1 MGERIEENWGFSARK
16 SSQRN
21 VLHENVSNRRRCI
34 MTPIEMRNAKFGP
47 IVAKNLTNRGFEAVY
62 MATKEEA
69 LAQALAWIPADA
81 VVAWGGSVSAQQI
94 GLMDEVK
101 SGKYNV
107 IDRDKAANPAEK
119 VELMRKSLLC
129 DVYLTGSN
137 AISQDGQLVNVDG
150 NGNRVAA
157 ITYGPKNV
165 IVIAGMNKVVPT
177 VEDALT
183 RARTEAAPINMQRFV
198 NENTSTVCAK
208 TGMCGNC
215 NSPDCICNDIVITR
229 RCKPAGRIKVVLVGE
244 ELGF

>member
-1 MGERIEENWGFSARK
+1 
-16 SSQRN
+16 
-21 VLHENVSNRRRCI
+21 

-62 MATKEEA
+62 VATKEEA

-119 VELMRKSLLC
+119 VELMRQSLLC

-137 AISQDGQLVNVDG
+137 AIS
-150 NGNRVAA
+150 
-157 ITYGPKNV
+157 
-165 IVIAGMNKVVPT
+165 
-177 VEDALT
+177 
-183 RARTEAAPINMQRFV
+183 
-198 NENTSTVCAK
+198 
-208 TGMCGNC
+208 
-215 NSPDCICNDIVITR
+215 
-229 RCKPAGRIKVVLVGE
+229 
-244 ELGF
+244 